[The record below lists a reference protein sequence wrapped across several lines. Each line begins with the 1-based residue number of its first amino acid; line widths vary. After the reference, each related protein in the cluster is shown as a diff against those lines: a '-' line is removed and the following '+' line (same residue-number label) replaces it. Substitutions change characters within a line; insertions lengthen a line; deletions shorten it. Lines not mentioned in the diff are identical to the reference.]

1 MPKTMKT
8 IPTQIINS
16 FDAAERQLKE
26 TIYLMF
32 EKRDPVVIHT
42 LAYAAH
48 EILYQLGKPHN
59 ATSMIWNSV
68 ALKSQWKKEYSD
80 AMREA
85 GNFFKHAGR
94 NPKKKLEF
102 KAQLTHFFICDAVR
116 LYAQL
121 TKSNL
126 FFEGKVFN
134 MWFILTYPGT
144 LEEEALIEL
153 VDKRIRP
160 LVPRPSDFNGWLSFL
175 KNHK

>member
-1 MPKTMKT
+1 MNT
-8 IPTQIINS
+8 IPSQTINS
-16 FDAAERQLKE
+16 FEAAERQLKE

-59 ATSMIWNSV
+59 ATSMIWNSM
-68 ALKSQWKKEYSD
+68 ASKSQWKKEYSD
-80 AMREA
+80 AMRKA

-102 KAQLTHFFICDAVR
+102 KPQLTHFFICDAVR

-121 TKSNL
+121 TKKNL

-134 MWFILTYPGT
+134 MWFTLTYPGT

-153 VDKRIRP
+153 VDKKIRP
-160 LVPRPSDFNGWLSFL
+160 LVPSPSDFNDWLSFL